1 MNNIYK
7 KCTYLLTLL
16 CFVIGL
22 QANAHNKLII
32 PDVVIGQGGTIALPV
47 NLENDDP
54 VVAVQ
59 FRLTLPDGFY
69 FDEYSSQLTNR
80 RADHVMRFER
90 VDYNEYMCMVYSP
103 SNAALN
109 GNRGTILNLTLTA
122 PSQAVVNS
130 EYVLQLTDAV
140 ASNEAMENVLDESS
154 AGTVTIAQGI
164 DLVPVDVNTDAMH
177 YHPGDH
183 LVLSWNVEN
192 KGKMATNGGWSEQ
205 LSLTDADGTVCLLGS
220 MYYDGTLSGNG
231 SVSRQAEVVIPNLHG
246 LGDNIMAQVTVIP
259 DIECG
264 ERPEARANNT
274 VCSDELIL
282 DDVLYLDIPQVTY
295 PEGSAQA
302 IKCRI
307 TRSGRWNETLDVDI
321 NGNDGRL
328 DIPSPVII
336 PTGQSGLDFYVT
348 VGNNSIIDDSD
359 QAIITATAQGYD
371 EVSTILHIEDDE
383 QPSLMAD
390 ASMRELSEGESF
402 TITVTAD
409 KAPLS
414 DLTIDVVCSLP
425 ARFDYPKT
433 IIIPAGKNRTTFT
446 VSVVED
452 NTPDV
457 DQEVTFA
464 VAAERY
470 QSDEVWVSLHD
481 NDVPDVELTLT
492 PSIISEIAGP
502 NAVIATL
509 KRLNH
514 INNAI
519 TFILSDDSDGLLRYS
534 NSQISMAEGVSEV
547 QFAIGVNDNDV
558 VDGDRLVNVTAAI
571 YIKSCSCHAQGGQAG
586 SVTRQLTVTDNDG
599 PAITI
604 TSSRSTI
611 AEGTATT
618 LTISRNANLNQ
629 PLTVYVSSD
638 DDTGLTYNHQVTIP
652 AGNKSTTLQLVVAAN
667 DQTNDSRIVT
677 LMAKADGFSTGTC
690 WLMVSNQTLPD
701 AQVADFV
708 LSTDAVEMGGQVTA
722 TVTITNTGSY
732 VLPSQLRTVVYL
744 NDGTELCRM
753 FTQTA
758 IEPGATE
765 VVAKAF
771 IAPEAIGAHE
781 VYAVVNDGLK
791 VQELITGNNTSDRL
805 PLAINAPFSTTLM
818 VEKSIY
824 QMGETIIFNGTVIGQ
839 NVTPSTQVEVYIIN
853 DGYRQILTATTA
865 DDGRFTA
872 QYTPYAAQMGHFTA
886 GACYPGENAKQE
898 MTAFD
903 IVGMRRTNNGY
914 IACDVLLNEPYNV
927 EIGIE
932 NPSQVMLHNVHVN
945 VLSQP
950 DNYDMSFDEI
960 GSLSGGG
967 KSTVIVH
974 VTGKAI
980 TPKNE
985 WEKAQIEII
994 SDEGAKIE
1002 LSLFLYCRNPQAQ
1015 LKADVLSINTT
1026 MIKGQSR
1033 DYPFYVSNIGK
1044 GNTGK
1049 ITLSL
1054 PDWMT
1059 TATPSTMASLEQGES
1074 AQIVLRLTPTDDMPL
1089 NVPRTGSIA
1098 INCENGNGISIPYRI
1113 EPVSETTGTL
1123 VVDVCDEYT
1132 YNTAAAPHVQGAT
1145 VKVKHPTT
1153 GAIVMEGLTD
1163 ANGIFRAT
1171 LPEGYYSLY
1180 VTADKHDSYANNI
1193 LIDPGRENTKT
1204 VNLSFQ
1210 AITITWDVEETEIE
1224 DVYDIVTNYTYETNV
1239 PVPVVVISGPNR
1251 VDGDAMAVGES
1262 QLLYYT
1268 LTNYGLV
1275 DALEVEFLLPG
1286 ASDEWSISALAFTQP
1301 FTLSAKQSVLIPV
1314 LLSRLSDGTNVRSVK
1329 DTFDACMAGMEAR
1342 YKHFC
1347 GDELKENT
1355 SAYSLAVKACGYAAT
1370 MSGIW
1375 NGISGTNM
1383 GGIGSGNPSDG
1394 PGTPPNPSPNPGDN
1408 QNKNHSGDNNEEPV
1422 IDIDRSICNPIAAK
1436 CYDWLLPKLLA
1447 LLNQQNAVL
1456 GAIADLMAQI
1466 NGIYTANKE
1475 SVQKDVLRALLKR
1488 LSDLYDEYERLR
1500 EAIEELNKLLACIK
1514 LALPEFPDFPFIP
1527 ELPDLLDLPLIQ
1539 KYFGSHKMFNSMND
1553 GSTGTDWID
1562 FFNANFLLYCAQS
1575 AYVNKVVE
1583 EFMGD
1588 SVWFGEN
1595 DETVLSFFEYAST
1608 LNLDDF
1614 TYDNL
1619 IDYKPESI
1627 SNEQLALFVN
1637 RLRNSFGEI
1646 DASQPHINDD
1656 KLLNDFEQFFEC
1668 EDIAHNKGFSTM
1680 YEMFVAALN
1689 DLKEHMDE
1697 ESNSVCSSVSLQF
1710 SQQMVMTRQAFRG
1723 TLKVYNGHDSIAMQD
1738 VKLLLTVTDENGKL
1752 ATSHEFQ
1759 INPEK
1764 LIGFEGELSLDSG
1777 WYLDAGENGVATVL
1791 FIPTKYAAPTVAVPY
1806 TFAGVLSYIDP
1817 FTGELVTRT
1826 LVPQTLT
1833 VSPSPDLELD
1843 YFMQRDVFGDDPLTD
1858 EVEPMVPAEF
1868 ALLINNKGYG
1878 NATNVTLT
1886 TAQPEITGNKKGL
1899 SIDFTLRDG
1908 KEHDMYFGNIVNV
1921 FDTIAAMSKTYA
1933 QWWVTSSLTGHFT
1946 SYDASYTH
1954 VTSYDN
1960 PDLSL
1965 IDTVRVHELIHGFT
1979 ADMGGEKPKRGFL
1992 VNDLPDANDMPDI
2005 IHFTDATDAT
2015 VSISTA
2021 TITQKSETEYWLIVN
2036 SGTPGWNYGSV
2047 IDPTHG
2053 RLSIVNIVRQSDG
2066 ITIYA
2071 DNVWATDRTLRDAL
2085 DPIYENRLHY
2095 VVDMPG
2101 ETETYLLTFGSK
2113 TDMELEVVSFDG
2125 VPTDVFTEQLR
2136 SITVRFNKPIDA
2148 TTFTSEDITVNC
2160 QGSPVD
2166 VSGIVI
2172 RQMNDTDFEID
2183 LSSVTTDDGYYV
2195 LTVQTAA
2202 ITDNDGYHGY
2212 HGKSA
2217 TWIQFDG
2224 GLVPLFIAIEPALAG
2239 TVLPESGEFFFN
2251 SSIHLTAHPATGFIF
2266 RYWLDEEGNVISNSS
2281 EYEFPLINASRITAV
2296 FEPLRY
2302 HVAIVFD
2309 SEQGS
2314 VFGAATEQICD
2325 YGTQLSLVAQPNEGY
2340 EFVDWRINGKR
2351 QNKSTEWVVVVEK
2364 DMIIE
2369 ALFKMADAP
2378 DVTYPPLISTE
2389 LTNTEVIIMAT
2400 GDGEVLLY
2408 VNGLLVDN
2416 PHHILRGNEDITIIV
2431 TATAQ
2436 EPGKPI
2442 SETITEEVIIPKLY
2456 SEGINELFNDNKI
2469 VGVRYFNVMGHE
2481 MNGINGVTILVIT
2494 YTDGSVK
2501 TFKVIQ

>member
-7 KCTYLLTLL
+7 KCTFLLTLL

-59 FRLTLPDGFY
+59 FRLTLPEGFY
-69 FDEYSSQLTNR
+69 FDENSSQLTNR
-80 RADHVMRFER
+80 RADHVMQFEW
-90 VDYNEYMCMVYSP
+90 VDDNEYMCMVYSP

-109 GNRGTILNLTLTA
+109 GNRGTMLYLTLSA
-122 PSQAVVNS
+122 PSQAIVNS
-130 EYVLQLTDAV
+130 EHTLQLTDAV

-164 DLVPVDVNTDAMH
+164 DLVPVDVNTDAVH

-192 KGKMATNGGWSEQ
+192 KGQMATNGGWSEH
-205 LSLTDADGTVCLLGS
+205 LSLTDADGNVCSLGS
-220 MYYDGTLSGNG
+220 LDYDGTLSGN
-231 SVSRQAEVVIPNLHG
+231 SSISRQAEVVIPNLHG
-246 LGDNIMAQVTVIP
+246 LSDNIRAQVTVLP
-259 DIECG
+259 YVECG
-264 ERPEARANNT
+264 ERPETRANNT
-274 VCSDELIL
+274 VYSDELIL
-282 DDVLYLDIPQVTY
+282 DDILYLDVPQATY
-295 PEGSAQA
+295 LEGSAQA

-307 TRSGRWNETLDVDI
+307 TRSGRWNEPLSVVV
-321 NGNDGRL
+321 NGNDSRL

-336 PTGQSGLDFYVT
+336 PAEQSGLNFYVT
-348 VGNNSIIDDSD
+348 IGNNSVIDNSD
-359 QAIITATAQGYD
+359 QAIITAIAQGYD
-371 EVSTILHIEDDE
+371 EVSAILHIEDDE
-383 QPSLMAD
+383 VPSLMAD

-402 TITVTAD
+402 TITVTTE
-409 KAPLS
+409 KAPHS
-414 DLTIDVVCSLP
+414 NLTIDVVCSLP
-425 ARFDYPKT
+425 SRFDYPKT
-433 IIIPAGKNRTTFT
+433 VTIPAGENMATFV
-446 VSVVED
+446 VSAVDD
-452 NTPDV
+452 NIPDV

-464 VAAERY
+464 IAAERY
-470 QSDEVWVSLHD
+470 QSDEVWVTLHD

-492 PSIISEIAGP
+492 PSTISEIAGP
-502 NAVIATL
+502 NAILATL

-514 INNAI
+514 IDNAI
-519 TFILSDDSDGLLRYS
+519 TFILSDDSNGLLRYG

-571 YIKSCSCHAQGGQAG
+571 YIKSCSCQAQGGQAG

-604 TSSRSTI
+604 SSSRSTI
-611 AEGTATT
+611 AEGAATT

-629 PLTVYVSSD
+629 PLTVYLSSD
-638 DDTGLTYNHQVTIP
+638 DDTGLTYDHQVTIP
-652 AGNKSTTLQLVVAAN
+652 AGNKSITLQLVVAAN
-667 DQTNDSRIVT
+667 GQANDSRIVT
-677 LMAKADGFSTGTC
+677 LNAVAEGYSTGTC
-690 WLMVSNQTLPD
+690 WLMISNQTLPD
-701 AQVADFV
+701 AQVADFEI
-708 LSTDAVEMGGQVTA
+708 STDAVEINGQVTA
-722 TVTITNTGSY
+722 TVTVTNTGSF
-732 VLPSQLRTVVYL
+732 VLPSQLRTVVYM

-758 IEPGATE
+758 LEPGATE
-765 VVAKAF
+765 VLTKAF
-771 IAPEAIGAHE
+771 IAPERIGTHE
-781 VYAVVNDGLK
+781 VYAVVNDGLRI
-791 VQELITGNNTSDRL
+791 QELITGNNTSERL
-805 PLAINAPFSTTLM
+805 SLAINAPFSTSLT
-818 VEKSIY
+818 VEKPIY
-824 QMGETIIFNGTVIGQ
+824 QIGETITLNGTVMGQ
-839 NVTPSTQVEVYIIN
+839 NLTADTQVEIYIIN
-853 DGYRQILTATTA
+853 NGYRQTLAATTDA
-865 DDGRFTA
+865 NGRFSA
-872 QYTPYAAQMGHFTA
+872 QFTPYSAQMGHFTA
-886 GACYPGENAKQE
+886 GACYPGENSKEA
-898 MTAFD
+898 MTSFD
-903 IVGMRRTNNGY
+903 IVGLRRTHNGY
-914 IACDVLLNEPYNV
+914 IACDVLLNEPYSV

-932 NPSQVMLHNVHVN
+932 NPSQVNLHNVHVN

-950 DNYDMSFDEI
+950 ENYDISFDEV
-960 GSLSGGG
+960 GTLSGGN
-967 KSTVIVH
+967 KATATVQII
-974 VTGKAI
+974 GRAI
-980 TPKNE
+980 TAKNE
-985 WEKAQIEII
+985 WEKAQIEIT
-994 SDEGAKIE
+994 SDEGARIE

-1015 LKADVLSINTT
+1015 LKADVTTINTT

-1033 DYPFYVSNIGK
+1033 DYPFYISNIGK

-1059 TATPSTMASLEQGES
+1059 TATPSTMASLSQNES

-1098 INCENGNGISIPYRI
+1098 INCENGNGLSIPYRI

-1123 VVDVCDEYT
+1123 IVDVCDEYT
-1132 YNTAAAPHVQGAT
+1132 YNTASAPHVQGAT

-1153 GAIVMEGLTD
+1153 GAIVMEGSTD

-1171 LPEGYYSLY
+1171 LPEGYYTLY

-1193 LIDPGRENTKT
+1193 LIDPGRENMKT

-1210 AITITWDVEETEIE
+1210 AIAITWDVEETEVE
-1224 DVYDIVTNYTYETNV
+1224 DVYNIVTNYTYETNV

-1286 ASDEWSISALAFTQP
+1286 ASDEWSIRALAFTQP
-1301 FTLSAKQSVLIPV
+1301 FTLSAKQSILIPV
-1314 LLSRLSDGTNVRSVK
+1314 LLTRLSEGTKLRSVK

-1347 GDELKENT
+1347 GDELKENS

-1370 MSGIW
+1370 MSGLLS
-1375 NGISGTNM
+1375 GISGTNM

-1394 PGTPPNPSPNPGDN
+1394 PGTPPNPSPNPNNN
-1408 QNKNHSGDNNEEPV
+1408 QNHTGDNNGEPV
-1422 IDIDRSICNPIAAK
+1422 IDIDRSICNPLAAK

-1447 LLNQQNAVL
+1447 LLNQQSAVL

-1475 SVQKDVLRALLKR
+1475 SLQKDALRELLKR
-1488 LSDLYDEYERLR
+1488 LSDLYAQYEELR

-1514 LALPEFPDFPFIP
+1514 LALPDFPDFPFIP
-1527 ELPDLLDLPLIQ
+1527 ELPDLLDSPLIQ

-1562 FFNANFLLYCAQS
+1562 YFNANFLLYCAQS

-1588 SVWFGEN
+1588 SAWFGEE
-1595 DETVLSFFEYAST
+1595 DETVISFLEYAST

-1627 SNEQLALFVN
+1627 SNEQLAVFVN

-1646 DASQPHINDD
+1646 DATQPHINDD

-1668 EDIAHNKGFSTM
+1668 ENIAHNKGFSTM
-1680 YEMFVAALN
+1680 FEMFVAALN
-1689 DLKEHMDE
+1689 ELKEHMDE
-1697 ESNSVCSSVSLQF
+1697 ESNSVCSSISLQF

-1764 LIGFEGELSLDSG
+1764 LIGFDGELSLDSG
-1777 WYLDAGENGVATVL
+1777 WSLDAGENGVATVL

-1826 LVPQTLT
+1826 LIPQTLT

-1878 NATNVTLT
+1878 NATNVALT

-1899 SIDFTLRDG
+1899 SIDFTLLDG
-1908 KEHDMYFGNIVNV
+1908 KEHDMYFGDLVNV
-1921 FDTIAAMSKTYA
+1921 FDTIAAQSQTYA
-1933 QWWVTSSLTGHFT
+1933 QWWLTSSLTGHFT
-1946 SYDASYTH
+1946 SYDVSYTH
-1954 VTSYDN
+1954 ATSYGN
-1960 PDLSL
+1960 ADLSL
-1965 IDTVRVHELIHGFT
+1965 IDTVRIHELIHGFT
-1979 ADMGGEKPKRGFL
+1979 AGMNGEKPLRGFL
-1992 VNDLPDANDMPDI
+1992 VNDLPDANDLPDL
-2005 IHFTDATDAT
+2005 IHFTNATQASAAMS
-2015 VSISTA
+2015 VA
-2021 TITQKSETEYWLIVN
+2021 TISRVSDTDWLLTVTAGI
-2036 SGTPGWNYGSV
+2036 PGWNYGSV
-2047 IDPTHG
+2047 LDPTHG
-2053 RLSIVNIVRQSDG
+2053 RLSIAKVVRQSDG
-2066 ITIYA
+2066 MVLNA
-2071 DNVWATDRTLRDAL
+2071 DNVWATDRTLRDAG
-2085 DPIYENRLHY
+2085 DPLYENRLHY
-2095 VVDMPG
+2095 IVDITG
-2101 ETETYLLTFGSK
+2101 VAESYLLTFEPR
-2113 TDMELEVVSFDG
+2113 TDLTLEVQSFG
-2125 VPTDVFTEQLR
+2125 NVPDQVLTEPLKA
-2136 SITVRFNKPIDA
+2136 ITVTFNKPIDESSF
-2148 TTFTSEDITVNC
+2148 TTDDITLTC
-2160 QGSPVD
+2160 QGINVD
-2166 VSGIVI
+2166 ASDIKI
-2172 RQMNDTDFEID
+2172 QSMSETTYKLD
-2183 LSSVTTDDGYYV
+2183 LSSVTAADGYYV
-2195 LTVQTAA
+2195 LTVRSAD
-2202 ITDNDGYHGY
+2202 IIDKEGYNGST
-2212 HGKSA
+2212 GKSV
-2217 TWIQFDG
+2217 TWVQFDG
-2224 GLVPLFIAIEPALAG
+2224 GMVPLYIAIEPANAG
-2239 TVLPESGEFFFN
+2239 IVLPESGEFFFN
-2251 SSIHLTAHPATGFIF
+2251 SILHLIAQPSPGYSFM
-2266 RYWLDEEGNVISNSS
+2266 YWIDDEGNIISNSP
-2281 EYEFPLINASRITAV
+2281 EFDFPLINASIITAV

-2302 HVAIVFD
+2302 HVSLVCD
-2309 SEQGS
+2309 PEQGIVS
-2314 VFGAATEQICD
+2314 GAATEQICD
-2325 YGTQLSLVAQPNEGY
+2325 YGTQLVLSAMPVEGY

-2351 QNKSTEWVVVVEK
+2351 QNQNAEWVVVVDR

-2369 ALFKMADAP
+2369 ALFKLADAP
-2378 DVTYPPLISTE
+2378 DVTYPPIISTE
-2389 LTNTEVIIMAT
+2389 LNNTEVIITAT
-2400 GDGEVLLY
+2400 GDGEILLY
-2408 VNGLLVDN
+2408 VNGMLVDN
-2416 PHHILRGNEDITIIV
+2416 PYKIPRSKEDVTVIV

-2436 EPGKPI
+2436 ESGKPI
-2442 SETITEEVIIPKLY
+2442 SETVTIEIIIPKL
-2456 SEGINELFNDNKI
+2456 SSDGIDELFKDND
-2469 VGVRYFNVMGHE
+2469 VVSVRYFNINGQE
-2481 MNGINGVTILVIT
+2481 INGINGLTILVIT
-2494 YTDGSVK
+2494 YTDGSIR
-2501 TFKVIQ
+2501 TMKVMH